1 MRKALLSLTKWLWLA
16 CVLAMAGWLLYRSRE
31 TIVTMLA
38 RVSPGLLIGSLLLTV
53 LAKGFLAENA
63 RIAARRNGITLS
75 FLTSAR
81 LYNLSQLGKYLPGS
95 IWQFVGRAAAYR
107 ARGAAYGSI
116 RDALLVESLWVVAGS
131 ACIGVALVGPQVVG
145 LVAQS
150 LTPLLAWWLGGGLLA
165 SALVALAVAFWK
177 RHLALRYLR
186 LAMPSVPVVLVQAG
200 IWGVLGLAFWVLT
213 RACQMDV
220 PPAFAA
226 GLFAVGYS
234 LGFLVPFAPAGLGIR
249 DAILTVGLVPYV
261 PTGEALAVTILARVI
276 YLLVD
281 VGLAVVQEPL
291 FALLAHRDDGT
302 PDE

>member
-1 MRKALLSLTKWLWLA
+1 LSLAKWLWLA
-16 CVLAMAGWLLYRSRE
+16 AVLVMAGWLLYRSRE
-31 TIVTMLA
+31 SIVAMLA
-38 RVSPGLLIGSLLLTV
+38 QVSPGLLAASLLLTV

-63 RIAARRNGITLS
+63 RIAAQRNGILMG

-107 ARGAAYGSI
+107 ARGAAYGPI

-131 ACIGVALVGPQVVG
+131 AVIGVLLVGPQVVG
-145 LVAQS
+145 LVTQS
-150 LTPLLAWWLGGGLLA
+150 LTPMLAWWLGGGLLA
-165 SALVALAVAFWK
+165 SVLLAVSVLLWK
-177 RHLALRYLR
+177 RRLALHYAH
-186 LAMPSVPVVLVQAG
+186 LAMPSVRVAVVQAG
-200 IWGVLGLAFWVLT
+200 IWVVLGLAFWVLT
-213 RACQMDV
+213 RACRLEV
-220 PPAFAA
+220 SPVFAT

-249 DAILTVGLVPYV
+249 DAILTIGLVPYV
-261 PTGEALAVTILARVI
+261 PAGEALAVTILARVI

-291 FALLAHRDDGT
+291 CALVAHRRVRSLRG
-302 PDE
+302 

>member
-1 MRKALLSLTKWLWLA
+1 LSLAKWSWLA
-16 CVLAMAGWLLYRSRE
+16 CVLVIAGWLLYRSRE
-31 TIVTMLA
+31 AIVAMLA
-38 RVSPGLLIGSLLLTV
+38 QVSPGLLAASLLLTV

-63 RIAARRNGITLS
+63 RIAAELNGIALG

-95 IWQFVGRAAAYR
+95 IWQFVGRAAANR
-107 ARGAAYGSI
+107 ARGAAYGPI

-131 ACIGVALVGPQVVG
+131 AVIGVLLLGPQVVG

-150 LTPLLAWWLGGGLLA
+150 LTPALAWWLGGGVLA
-165 SALVALAVAFWK
+165 SVLSGAGVLLWK
-177 RHLALRYLR
+177 RRLALRYLH
-186 LAMPSVPVVLVQAG
+186 LALPSMRVVVVQAC
-200 IWGVLGLAFWVLT
+200 IWIVLGLAFWVLT
-213 RACQMDV
+213 RACQLEV
-220 PPAFAA
+220 SPVFAA

-249 DAILTVGLVPYV
+249 DAILTIGLVPYV
-261 PTGEALAVTILARVI
+261 PAGEALAVTILARAI

-291 FALLAHRDDGT
+291 FALAAHRGKGSAGG
-302 PDE
+302 